1 MSIYEF
7 FCLFKVLTTHKIQAN
22 LLKVF
27 HPLIQPLCSVFIL
40 LASYLLIA

>member
-27 HPLIQPLCSVFIL
+27 QPLCSVFIL

>member
-22 LLKVF
+22 LLNVF
-27 HPLIQPLCSVFIL
+27 HLLIQVLSSWRHI
-40 LASYLLIA
+40 Y